1 LHYFPAAVKLMGG
14 RYTRSEGEER
24 TVAHEAA
31 EVQDRAKRAFL
42 VSAPMVSERRSG
54 GKGPGER
61 RIGETASLARELEG
75 LARSLGL
82 EIIAHEVLNV
92 RGRSPHYG
100 MGTGKAQELAE
111 KAAELG
117 ADCMIFDW
125 DPSPSQQR
133 NWETLTGI
141 PVVDR
146 QELIIEIF
154 ADRASTREAE
164 LQVRLAEL
172 SYALPRLAHK
182 YIDLSRQR
190 GGRYGTRGSGETRL
204 ELDRRQVEQ
213 RIRRLEEELEEV
225 RRQRQVQRRQRERQG
240 IPICALVGYTNA
252 GKSSLMN
259 ALTGADLAVEDKLF
273 VTLDAAS
280 RRFELAPG
288 LPLLLVDTVGFIR
301 NLPHTLVDAF
311 HSTLEEAALADLLI
325 HVVDAS
331 DPDLESCYRTT
342 LQVLEDLGAADIPRI
357 TVLNKMDKRE
367 PPADSATPAGYDHEG
382 GSLPP
387 RSIKTPAFFPVG
399 AFAEPQKA
407 ENTHQAGVCYSASP
421 LCGGPEQSPGCPN
434 NPGAPAT
441 PPDSLPPDLTAI
453 PGAIPLSVRRGWG
466 LEELKERMRK
476 SLTGTTVRFRFPP
489 DRGDLVGQVYRA
501 AQVLRESWED
511 DGIVVEARTDEK
523 LIGQLRR
530 YLIC

>member
-1 LHYFPAAVKLMGG
+1 MVLDRRTGTGG
-14 RYTRSEGEER
+14 SGRRRTGE
-24 TVAHEAA
+24 A
-31 EVQDRAKRAFL
+31 
-42 VSAPMVSERRSG
+42 
-54 GKGPGER
+54 
-61 RIGETASLARELEG
+61 ASLARELEG

-92 RGRSPHYG
+92 RERSPQYG
-100 MGTGKAQELAE
+100 LGTGKARELAE
-111 KAAELG
+111 KAAEME
-117 ADCMIFDW
+117 ADCMVFDW

-146 QELIIEIF
+146 QELIIDIF

-172 SYALPRLAHK
+172 TYALPRLTHK

-213 RIRRLEEELEEV
+213 RIRRLEEELEAV

-240 IPICALVGYTNA
+240 VPVCALVGYTNA

-259 ALTGADLAVEDKLF
+259 ALTGAELAAEDKLF

-280 RRFELAPG
+280 RRFELSRG
-288 LPLLLVDTVGFIR
+288 LSLLLVDTVGFIR
-301 NLPHTLVDAF
+301 NLPHTLVEAF
-311 HSTLEEAALADLLI
+311 RSTLEEAALADLLI

-331 DPDLESCYRTT
+331 DPDMESHYKTT
-342 LQVLEDLGAADIPRI
+342 LKVLEDLGAADIPRI
-357 TVLNKMDKRE
+357 TVLNKIDIRD
-367 PPADSATPAGYDHEG
+367 PFADSAESTGPTGDHGG

-387 RSIKTPAFFPVG
+387 RSSPALRSGGPRPG
-399 AFAEPQKA
+399 AAPPPSA
-407 ENTHQAGVCYSASP
+407 WSSASP
-421 LCGGPEQSPGCPN
+421 LCGGGVSPLA
-434 NPGAPAT
+434 APAAPPAGPGT
-441 PPDSLPPDLTAI
+441 PGTDRAAI
-453 PGAIPLSVRRGWG
+453 PDAIPLSARRGWG
-466 LEELKERMRK
+466 LEELKERMRQ
-476 SLTGTTVRFRFPP
+476 SLTGARVRFCFPP
-489 DRGDLVGQVYRA
+489 DRGDLAGLVHRA
-501 AQVLRESWED
+501 AQVFRESWEE
-511 DGIVVEARTDEK
+511 DGIVVEAWTDEK

-530 YLIC
+530 YLLQ